1 MVNKLTRQTN
11 LIHLAELLRVNKLT
25 KRDNKTDFEK
35 RIREPLLTGLVV
47 FVNRYVRSMADFR
60 PLSTDQAKRITSKRS
75 FNLSGI

>member
-1 MVNKLTRQTN
+1 MAKRLTRQTN
-11 LIHLAELLRVNKLT
+11 LIRLAEMLQVSKLT
-25 KRDNKTDFEK
+25 KRENRTDFEK